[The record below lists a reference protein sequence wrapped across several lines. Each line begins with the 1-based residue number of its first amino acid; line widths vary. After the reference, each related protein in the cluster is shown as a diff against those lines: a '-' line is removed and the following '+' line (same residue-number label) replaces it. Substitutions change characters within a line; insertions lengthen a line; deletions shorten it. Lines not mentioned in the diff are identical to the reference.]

1 MTITPMIMGILLG
14 KAVDIFDADCYNI
27 SGKKSITKDG
37 ITISTTEMFCEMS
50 FRYYLL
56 AI

>member
-1 MTITPMIMGILLG
+1 MIMGLLPG

-37 ITISTTEMFCEMS
+37 ITISTTQMFCEMS

>member
-1 MTITPMIMGILLG
+1 MIMGLLPG

-27 SGKKSITKDG
+27 SGKKFITKDDT
-37 ITISTTEMFCEMS
+37 TISTTQMFCEMS

>member
-1 MTITPMIMGILLG
+1 MIMGLLPG
-14 KAVDIFDADCYNI
+14 NAVDIFDADCYNI
-27 SGKKSITKDG
+27 SCKKSITKDDT
-37 ITISTTEMFCEMS
+37 TISTTQMFCEMS

>member
-1 MTITPMIMGILLG
+1 MGILLG
-14 KAVDIFDADCYNI
+14 KAVIIFDADNI

-37 ITISTTEMFCEMS
+37 ITISTTQMFCEMS